1 MLLQLLHLL
10 AVVAEAMSGALMG
23 MRRGMDRVGLC
34 LVGAVTALGAGTL
47 RDVLLGH
54 EPLAWISHPDYVLI
68 TIAAASVAAA
78 CAKWLRHWQGLFVTV
93 DAIGLIAFTVI
104 GCDVPATTDVSPPS
118 SCWPRACWPRACT
131 GNLGYSP
138 PPIRAAQVNRAVRYP
153 HSMIQKKKS
162 QSHDPYAPVAKN
174 QLLAARLPMWRS
186 KFIVLLVFG
195 AFAALAGR
203 AFWVQVVNQDFYVD
217 QGQKR
222 YQRTI
227 ELDATRGRIVDRN
240 GSMLAVSLAT
250 YEIWASP
257 KLIDEA
263 AFVPLS
269 RLLDLP
275 LAELRRRLNGDKTFV
290 LLKRQVDAETAGHLS
305 KAGLAGITQ
314 IADSKRFYPEGESA
328 AHVVGFT
335 DIEDDGQEGVE
346 LAANEQLLG
355 VPGQR
360 EVIRDRL
367 GRVVSETRP
376 LVPAQNGETIH
387 LTIDRRIQQLAY
399 AQLKDAI
406 ARHHAEAGSVVVLDA
421 RNGEI
426 LALANY
432 PSFDPNDRAR
442 LTGRQLRNR
451 AVVDTFEPGSTI
463 KPVVVALSID
473 EGKVRP
479 HSVIDTAPGW
489 YKIGPAV
496 IHDTSNHGVMT
507 VAEAVQKSSN
517 IALAKLALNLP
528 AEKIWTKYQEYG
540 LGLRPE
546 LTFPGVA
553 SGKVRPY
560 KRWRPIEQATM
571 AYGYGLSTSLLQIAQ
586 VYTAYAGDGTMHH
599 VSLLR
604 NAAGAATQ
612 SGDAGHAVTT
622 PATARAI
629 RSMLEMATGVGGTGR
644 AATVEGYRVG
654 GKTGTARK
662 QVGATYA
669 KNRYRALFV
678 GMAPMSDPRL
688 IVAVMIDDPAGKAFY
703 GGTVAGP
710 VFSGVT
716 GGALQLLGVPPD
728 APGT

>member
-1 MLLQLLHLL
+1 M
-10 AVVAEAMSGALMG
+10 
-23 MRRGMDRVGLC
+23 
-34 LVGAVTALGAGTL
+34 
-47 RDVLLGH
+47 
-54 EPLAWISHPDYVLI
+54 
-68 TIAAASVAAA
+68 
-78 CAKWLRHWQGLFVTV
+78 
-93 DAIGLIAFTVI
+93 
-104 GCDVPATTDVSPPS
+104 
-118 SCWPRACWPRACT
+118 
-131 GNLGYSP
+131 
-138 PPIRAAQVNRAVRYP
+138 IR
-153 HSMIQKKKS
+153 QKKP
-162 QSHDPYAPVAKN
+162 QSHDPYAPAAKN
-174 QLLAARLPMWRS
+174 PLLVARLPAWRS
-186 KFIVLLVFG
+186 KFVVLLMFG
-195 AFAALAGR
+195 AFGALAAR

-222 YQRTI
+222 YQRTL
-227 ELDATRGRIVDRN
+227 ELDAMRGRIVDRH

-250 YEIWASP
+250 YEIWATP

-263 AFVPLS
+263 AFTPLAK
-269 RLLDLP
+269 LLDLP
-275 LAELRRRLNGDKTFV
+275 LAELRRRLNGERSFV
-290 LLKRQVDAETAGHLS
+290 LLKRQVDAGTAAHL
-305 KAGLAGITQ
+305 ARLGLAGITQ

-335 DIEDDGQEGVE
+335 DIEDNGQEGVE
-346 LAANEQLLG
+346 LAANERLQG

-376 LVPAQNGETIH
+376 LVPARNGDTIH

-399 AQLKDAI
+399 AQLKA
-406 ARHHAEAGSVVVLDA
+406 AVAQHRAEAGSVVVLDA

-442 LTGRQLRNR
+442 LSGRQLRNR
-451 AVVDTFEPGSTI
+451 AVIDTFEPGSTI
-463 KPVVVALSID
+463 KPLVVALSLD

-479 HSVIDTAPGW
+479 QTIIDTAPGW
-489 YKIGPAV
+489 YRIGPAV
-496 IHDTSNHGVMT
+496 IHDTSNHGAMS

-528 AEKIWTKYQEYG
+528 AETIWTKYQQYG
-540 LGLRPE
+540 LGTKPE

-553 SGKVRPY
+553 AGKVRPY
-560 KRWRPIEQATM
+560 QRWRPIEQATM
-571 AYGYGLSTSLLQIAQ
+571 AYGYGLSVSLLQIAQ
-586 VYTAYAGDGTMHH
+586 VYTAYAGDGAMQR

-604 NAAGAATQ
+604 DPHDSLDAPVGATSADRSRQ
-612 SGDAGHAVTT
+612 VTT

-629 RSMLEMATGVGGTGR
+629 RNMLEMAIGVGGTGR
-644 AATVEGYRVG
+644 AAAVQGYRVG

-662 QVGATYA
+662 QIGATYA

-710 VFSGVT
+710 VFSGVM
-716 GGALQLLGVPPD
+716 GGSLQLLGVPPD
-728 APGT
+728 AAGV

>member
-1 MLLQLLHLL
+1 
-10 AVVAEAMSGALMG
+10 
-23 MRRGMDRVGLC
+23 
-34 LVGAVTALGAGTL
+34 
-47 RDVLLGH
+47 
-54 EPLAWISHPDYVLI
+54 
-68 TIAAASVAAA
+68 
-78 CAKWLRHWQGLFVTV
+78 
-93 DAIGLIAFTVI
+93 
-104 GCDVPATTDVSPPS
+104 
-118 SCWPRACWPRACT
+118 
-131 GNLGYSP
+131 
-138 PPIRAAQVNRAVRYP
+138 
-153 HSMIQKKKS
+153 MIQKKKS

-186 KFIVLLVFG
+186 KLVILLVFS
-195 AFAALAGR
+195 AFASLAAR

-222 YQRTI
+222 YQRTL

-257 KLIDEA
+257 KLLDEA
-263 AFVPLS
+263 SFAPLS
-269 RLLDLP
+269 KLLDLP

-290 LLKRQVDAETAGHLS
+290 LLKRQVNADTADRLN
-305 KAGLAGITQ
+305 KLGLAGITQ

-335 DIEDDGQEGVE
+335 DIEDNGQEGVE

-376 LVPAQNGETIH
+376 LVPAQNGDTIH

-406 ARHHAEAGSVVVLDA
+406 AKHHAEAGSVVVLDA

-479 HSVIDTAPGW
+479 QSIIDTAPGW

-496 IHDTSNHGVMT
+496 IHDTSNHGAMT

-528 AEKIWTKYQEYG
+528 AEKIWNKYQEYG
-540 LGLRPE
+540 LGLRPD

-553 SGKVRPY
+553 SGKVHPY

-586 VYTAYAGDGTMHH
+586 VYTAYAGNGTMHH

-604 NAAGAATQ
+604 KDGDSNRSADGNASATAAAQ
-612 SGDAGHAVTT
+612 SEDKGHAVTT

-629 RSMLEMATGVGGTGR
+629 RSMLEMAAGPGGTGR
-644 AATVEGYRVG
+644 AAAVEGYPIG

-728 APGT
+728 A

>member
-1 MLLQLLHLL
+1 
-10 AVVAEAMSGALMG
+10 
-23 MRRGMDRVGLC
+23 
-34 LVGAVTALGAGTL
+34 
-47 RDVLLGH
+47 
-54 EPLAWISHPDYVLI
+54 
-68 TIAAASVAAA
+68 
-78 CAKWLRHWQGLFVTV
+78 
-93 DAIGLIAFTVI
+93 
-104 GCDVPATTDVSPPS
+104 
-118 SCWPRACWPRACT
+118 
-131 GNLGYSP
+131 
-138 PPIRAAQVNRAVRYP
+138 
-153 HSMIQKKKS
+153 MIQQKKS
-162 QSHDPYAPVAKN
+162 QSHDPYASVAKN
-174 QLLAARLPMWRS
+174 PLLAARLPTWRS

-203 AFWVQVVNQDFYVD
+203 ALWVQVVNRDFYID

-250 YEIWASP
+250 YEIWATP
-257 KLIDEA
+257 RQVDETA
-263 AFVPLS
+263 AVPLAK
-269 RLLDLP
+269 LLDMP
-275 LAELRRRLNGDKTFV
+275 LAELRRRLNGDKSFV
-290 LLKRQVDAETAGHLS
+290 LLKRQVDADTAAQLS
-305 KAGLAGITQ
+305 RLGLAGITQ

-335 DIEDDGQEGVE
+335 DIEDNGQEGVE
-346 LAANEQLLG
+346 LAANEHLLG

-376 LVPAQNGETIH
+376 LVPARNGETIH

-399 AQLKDAI
+399 GQLKEAI
-406 ARHHAEAGSVVVLDA
+406 AKHHAEAGSVVVLDA

-463 KPVVVALSID
+463 KPLVVALSID

-479 HSVIDTAPGW
+479 QSVIDTAPGW

-507 VAEAVQKSSN
+507 VSEAVQKSSN

-528 AEKIWTKYQEYG
+528 AETIWTKYQQYG

-571 AYGYGLSTSLLQIAQ
+571 AYGYGLSASLLQMAQ
-586 VYTAYAGDGTMHH
+586 IYTAYAGDGTMQR

-604 NAAGAATQ
+604 NGAHAAAPSVDT
-612 SGDAGHAVTT
+612 DLAVTK

-629 RSMLEMATGVGGTGR
+629 RAMLEMATGEGGTGR
-644 AATVEGYRVG
+644 AAVVPGYRIG

-710 VFSGVT
+710 VFSEVT

-728 APGT
+728 APGI

>member
-1 MLLQLLHLL
+1 
-10 AVVAEAMSGALMG
+10 
-23 MRRGMDRVGLC
+23 
-34 LVGAVTALGAGTL
+34 
-47 RDVLLGH
+47 
-54 EPLAWISHPDYVLI
+54 
-68 TIAAASVAAA
+68 
-78 CAKWLRHWQGLFVTV
+78 
-93 DAIGLIAFTVI
+93 
-104 GCDVPATTDVSPPS
+104 
-118 SCWPRACWPRACT
+118 
-131 GNLGYSP
+131 
-138 PPIRAAQVNRAVRYP
+138 
-153 HSMIQKKKS
+153 MIQKKKS
-162 QSHDPYAPVAKN
+162 QSHDPYAPAAKN
-174 QLLAARLPMWRS
+174 PLLAARLPAWRS
-186 KFIVLLVFG
+186 KFIVLLVFS
-195 AFAALAGR
+195 AFASLAAR
-203 AFWVQVVNQDFYVD
+203 AFWVQVLNQDFYVD

-257 KLIDEA
+257 RQIDEA
-263 AFVPLS
+263 AVAPLS

-275 LAELRRRLNGDKTFV
+275 LVELRRRLNGDKTFV
-290 LLKRQVDAETAGHLS
+290 LLKRQVDADTAAQLS
-305 KAGLAGITQ
+305 RLGLAGVTQ

-335 DIEDDGQEGVE
+335 DIEDNGQEGVE
-346 LAANEQLLG
+346 LSANEQLLG
-355 VPGQR
+355 APGQR

-376 LVPAQNGETIH
+376 LVPARNGETIH

-399 AQLKDAI
+399 AQLKEAI
-406 ARHHAEAGSVVVLDA
+406 AKHHAEAGSVVVLDA

-479 HSVIDTAPGW
+479 QSVIDTAPGW

-496 IHDTSNHGVMT
+496 IHDTSNHGAMT
-507 VAEAVQKSSN
+507 VSEAVQKSSN

-528 AEKIWTKYQEYG
+528 AEKIWTKYQQYG

-571 AYGYGLSTSLLQIAQ
+571 AYGYGLSASLLQIAQ
-586 VYTAYAGDGTMHH
+586 VYTAYAGDGTMQR

-604 NAAGAATQ
+604 AGTDAAAPSADQ
-612 SGDAGHAVTT
+612 DLAVTK

-629 RSMLEMATGVGGTGR
+629 RTMLEMATSEGGTGR
-644 AATVEGYRVG
+644 AAAVDGYRIG

-662 QVGATYA
+662 QVGASYA

-716 GGALQLLGVPPD
+716 SGALQLLGVPPD
-728 APGT
+728 APGV

>member
-1 MLLQLLHLL
+1 M
-10 AVVAEAMSGALMG
+10 
-23 MRRGMDRVGLC
+23 
-34 LVGAVTALGAGTL
+34 T
-47 RDVLLGH
+47 
-54 EPLAWISHPDYVLI
+54 
-68 TIAAASVAAA
+68 
-78 CAKWLRHWQGLFVTV
+78 
-93 DAIGLIAFTVI
+93 
-104 GCDVPATTDVSPPS
+104 
-118 SCWPRACWPRACT
+118 
-131 GNLGYSP
+131 
-138 PPIRAAQVNRAVRYP
+138 
-153 HSMIQKKKS
+153 QKKKS
-162 QSHDPYAPVAKN
+162 QPHDLYAPVAKN
-174 QLLAARLPMWRS
+174 PLLAARLPAWRS

-263 AFVPLS
+263 AFPPLS
-269 RLLDLP
+269 KLLDLP

-290 LLKRQVDAETAGHLS
+290 LLKRQVDADTAAHLS
-305 KAGLAGITQ
+305 RLGLAGITQ

-335 DIEDDGQEGVE
+335 DIEDNGQEGVE

-355 VPGQR
+355 VPGHR

-376 LVPAQNGETIH
+376 LVPARNGETIH

-399 AQLKDAI
+399 AQLKEAI
-406 ARHHAEAGSVVVLDA
+406 AKHHADAGSVVVLDA

-479 HSVIDTAPGW
+479 QSVIDTAPGW
-489 YKIGPAV
+489 YRIGPAV

-507 VAEAVQKSSN
+507 VSEAVQKSSN

-528 AEKIWTKYQEYG
+528 AEKIWTKYQQYG

-571 AYGYGLSTSLLQIAQ
+571 AYGYGLSASLLQIAQ
-586 VYTAYAGDGTMHH
+586 VYTAYAGDGTMQR

-604 NAAGAATQ
+604 DAAGAAAQ
-612 SGDAGHAVTT
+612 PPSADRNLAVTK

-629 RSMLEMATGVGGTGR
+629 RTMLEMATGEGGTGR
-644 AATVEGYRVG
+644 AAAVTGYRIG

-662 QVGATYA
+662 QVGAAYA

-728 APGT
+728 APGV

>member
-1 MLLQLLHLL
+1 
-10 AVVAEAMSGALMG
+10 
-23 MRRGMDRVGLC
+23 
-34 LVGAVTALGAGTL
+34 
-47 RDVLLGH
+47 
-54 EPLAWISHPDYVLI
+54 
-68 TIAAASVAAA
+68 
-78 CAKWLRHWQGLFVTV
+78 
-93 DAIGLIAFTVI
+93 
-104 GCDVPATTDVSPPS
+104 
-118 SCWPRACWPRACT
+118 
-131 GNLGYSP
+131 
-138 PPIRAAQVNRAVRYP
+138 
-153 HSMIQKKKS
+153 MIHKKKS
-162 QSHDPYAPVAKN
+162 QPRDPYAPVAKN
-174 QLLAARLPMWRS
+174 QLLVARLPMWRS
-186 KFIVLLVFG
+186 RLIVVLVFA

-203 AFWVQVVNQDFYVD
+203 AFWVQVLNRDFYVD

-257 KLIDEA
+257 KLLDEA
-263 AFVPLS
+263 ALPPLS

-305 KAGLAGITQ
+305 KLGLAGITQ

-335 DIEDDGQEGVE
+335 DIEDNGQEGVE

-355 VPGQR
+355 VPGHR

-399 AQLKDAI
+399 AQLKEAI
-406 ARHHAEAGSVVVLDA
+406 AKHRAEAGSVVVLDA

-473 EGKVRP
+473 DGKVRP
-479 HSVIDTAPGW
+479 QSTIDTAPGW

-528 AEKIWTKYQEYG
+528 AEKIWAKYQEYG
-540 LGLRPE
+540 LGVRPE

-571 AYGYGLSTSLLQIAQ
+571 AYGYGLSASLLQIAQ
-586 VYTAYAGDGTMHH
+586 IYTAYAGDGTMRP
-599 VSLLR
+599 VRLVR
-604 NAAGAATQ
+604 EDGNGAAVA
-612 SGDAGHAVTT
+612 SSRHAVTT

-629 RSMLEMATGVGGTGR
+629 RAMLEMATGDGGTGR

-662 QVGATYA
+662 QVGASYA

-710 VFSGVT
+710 VFSAVT

-728 APGT
+728 A

>member
-1 MLLQLLHLL
+1 
-10 AVVAEAMSGALMG
+10 
-23 MRRGMDRVGLC
+23 
-34 LVGAVTALGAGTL
+34 
-47 RDVLLGH
+47 
-54 EPLAWISHPDYVLI
+54 
-68 TIAAASVAAA
+68 
-78 CAKWLRHWQGLFVTV
+78 
-93 DAIGLIAFTVI
+93 
-104 GCDVPATTDVSPPS
+104 
-118 SCWPRACWPRACT
+118 
-131 GNLGYSP
+131 
-138 PPIRAAQVNRAVRYP
+138 
-153 HSMIQKKKS
+153 MIPKKKS
-162 QSHDPYAPVAKN
+162 PSRDSYAPVAKN
-174 QLLAARLPMWRS
+174 QLLVARLPMWSS
-186 KFIVLLVFG
+186 KFIVVLVFA

-203 AFWVQVVNQDFYVD
+203 AFWVQVVNRDFYVE

-250 YEIWASP
+250 YEIWATP
-257 KLIDEA
+257 KLLDEA
-263 AFVPLS
+263 ALPPLS
-269 RLLDLP
+269 KLLDLP

-290 LLKRQVDAETAGHLS
+290 LLKRQVDADTAGHLS
-305 KAGLAGITQ
+305 KLGLAGITQ

-335 DIEDDGQEGVE
+335 DIEDNGQEGVE

-355 VPGQR
+355 VPGHR

-376 LVPAQNGETIH
+376 LVPAQNGDTIH

-406 ARHHAEAGSVVVLDA
+406 AKHRAEAGSVVVLDA

-479 HSVIDTAPGW
+479 QSVIDTAPGW

-496 IHDTSNHGVMT
+496 IHDTSNHGAMT

-528 AEKIWTKYQEYG
+528 AEKIWAKYQEYG
-540 LGLRPE
+540 LGMRPE

-571 AYGYGLSTSLLQIAQ
+571 AYGYGLSASLLQIAQ
-586 VYTAYAGDGTMHH
+586 IYTAYAGDGTMHP
-599 VSLLR
+599 VRLVR
-604 NAAGAATQ
+604 ENIDAAAASQ
-612 SGDAGHAVTT
+612 AGHAVTT
-622 PATARAI
+622 PATARAF
-629 RSMLEMATGVGGTGR
+629 RSMLELATGDGGTGR
-644 AATVEGYRVG
+644 AATVEGYRIG

-662 QVGATYA
+662 QVGASYA

-710 VFSGVT
+710 VFSAVT
-716 GGALQLLGVPPD
+716 GGSLQLLGVPPD
-728 APGT
+728 ARGVDGQNAAHAFAPS

>member
-1 MLLQLLHLL
+1 
-10 AVVAEAMSGALMG
+10 
-23 MRRGMDRVGLC
+23 
-34 LVGAVTALGAGTL
+34 
-47 RDVLLGH
+47 
-54 EPLAWISHPDYVLI
+54 
-68 TIAAASVAAA
+68 
-78 CAKWLRHWQGLFVTV
+78 
-93 DAIGLIAFTVI
+93 
-104 GCDVPATTDVSPPS
+104 
-118 SCWPRACWPRACT
+118 
-131 GNLGYSP
+131 
-138 PPIRAAQVNRAVRYP
+138 
-153 HSMIQKKKS
+153 
-162 QSHDPYAPVAKN
+162 
-174 QLLAARLPMWRS
+174 MWRS
-186 KFIVLLVFG
+186 RFIVLLVFA
-195 AFAALAGR
+195 AFASLGAR
-203 AFWVQVVNQDFYVD
+203 AFWVQIVNQDFYVD

-222 YQRTI
+222 YQRTL

-257 KLIDEA
+257 KLIDEMA
-263 AFVPLS
+263 VAPLAK
-269 RLLDLP
+269 LLDLP
-275 LAELRRRLNGDKTFV
+275 LAELRRRLTGDKTFV
-290 LLKRQVDAETAGHLS
+290 LLKRQVDAGTAAHIGKL
-305 KAGLAGITQ
+305 GLPGITQ

-335 DIEDDGQEGVE
+335 DIEDNGQEGVE
-346 LAANEQLLG
+346 LAANEALLG
-355 VPGQR
+355 EPGQR

-367 GRVVSETRP
+367 GRVVLETRP
-376 LVPAQNGETIH
+376 LVPAKNGETIH

-406 ARHHAEAGSVVVLDA
+406 AKHHAEAGSVVVLDA

-473 EGKVRP
+473 EGEVRP
-479 HSVIDTAPGW
+479 QSVIDTAPGW

-496 IHDTSNHGVMT
+496 IHDTSNHGAMT

-528 AEKIWTKYQEYG
+528 AETIWNKYQEYG

-553 SGKVRPY
+553 SGRVRPY

-571 AYGYGLSTSLLQIAQ
+571 AYGYGLSASLLQIAQ
-586 VYTAYAGDGTMHH
+586 VYTAYAGDGTMQR

-604 NAAGAATQ
+604 PAPAADASAHADAEANEEAPARAAG
-612 SGDAGHAVTT
+612 HKVTT

-629 RSMLEMATGVGGTGR
+629 RSMLEMATGTGGTGR

-728 APGT
+728 A

>member
-1 MLLQLLHLL
+1 
-10 AVVAEAMSGALMG
+10 
-23 MRRGMDRVGLC
+23 
-34 LVGAVTALGAGTL
+34 
-47 RDVLLGH
+47 
-54 EPLAWISHPDYVLI
+54 
-68 TIAAASVAAA
+68 
-78 CAKWLRHWQGLFVTV
+78 
-93 DAIGLIAFTVI
+93 
-104 GCDVPATTDVSPPS
+104 
-118 SCWPRACWPRACT
+118 
-131 GNLGYSP
+131 
-138 PPIRAAQVNRAVRYP
+138 
-153 HSMIQKKKS
+153 MIQQKKS
-162 QSHDPYAPVAKN
+162 QSHDPYASVAKN
-174 QLLAARLPMWRS
+174 PLLAARLPAWRS

-203 AFWVQVVNQDFYVD
+203 ALWVQVVNRDFYID

-250 YEIWASP
+250 YEIWATP
-257 KLIDEA
+257 RQVDETA
-263 AFVPLS
+263 AVPLAK
-269 RLLDLP
+269 LLDLP
-275 LAELRRRLNGDKTFV
+275 LAELRRRLNGDKSFV
-290 LLKRQVDAETAGHLS
+290 LLKRQVDADTAAQLS
-305 KAGLAGITQ
+305 RLGLAGITQ

-335 DIEDDGQEGVE
+335 DIEDNGQEGVE
-346 LAANEQLLG
+346 LAANEHLLG

-376 LVPAQNGETIH
+376 LVPARNGETIH

-399 AQLKDAI
+399 GQLKEAI
-406 ARHHAEAGSVVVLDA
+406 AKHHAEAGSVVVLDA

-463 KPVVVALSID
+463 KPLVVALSID

-479 HSVIDTAPGW
+479 QSVIDTAPGW

-507 VAEAVQKSSN
+507 VSEAVQKSSN

-528 AEKIWTKYQEYG
+528 AETIWTKYQQYG

-571 AYGYGLSTSLLQIAQ
+571 AYGYGLSASLLQMAQ
-586 VYTAYAGDGTMHH
+586 IYTAYAGDGTMQR

-604 NAAGAATQ
+604 NGAHAAAPSVDT
-612 SGDAGHAVTT
+612 DLAVTK

-629 RSMLEMATGVGGTGR
+629 RAMLEMATGEGGTGR
-644 AATVEGYRVG
+644 AAVVPGYRIG

-710 VFSGVT
+710 VFSEVT

-728 APGT
+728 APGV

>member
-1 MLLQLLHLL
+1 
-10 AVVAEAMSGALMG
+10 
-23 MRRGMDRVGLC
+23 
-34 LVGAVTALGAGTL
+34 
-47 RDVLLGH
+47 
-54 EPLAWISHPDYVLI
+54 
-68 TIAAASVAAA
+68 
-78 CAKWLRHWQGLFVTV
+78 
-93 DAIGLIAFTVI
+93 
-104 GCDVPATTDVSPPS
+104 
-118 SCWPRACWPRACT
+118 
-131 GNLGYSP
+131 
-138 PPIRAAQVNRAVRYP
+138 
-153 HSMIQKKKS
+153 MIHKKKS
-162 QSHDPYAPVAKN
+162 QPRDPYAPVAKN
-174 QLLAARLPMWRS
+174 QLLVARLPMWRS
-186 KFIVLLVFG
+186 RLIVVLVFA

-203 AFWVQVVNQDFYVD
+203 AFWVQVLNRDFYVD

-257 KLIDEA
+257 KLLDEA
-263 AFVPLS
+263 ALPPLS

-305 KAGLAGITQ
+305 KLGLAGITQ

-335 DIEDDGQEGVE
+335 DIEDNGQEGVE

-355 VPGQR
+355 VPGHR

-399 AQLKDAI
+399 AQLKEAI
-406 ARHHAEAGSVVVLDA
+406 AKHRAEAGSVVVLDA

-479 HSVIDTAPGW
+479 QSTIDTAPGW

-528 AEKIWTKYQEYG
+528 AEKIWAKYQEYG
-540 LGLRPE
+540 LGVRPE

-571 AYGYGLSTSLLQIAQ
+571 AYGYGLSASLLQIAQ
-586 VYTAYAGDGTMHH
+586 IYTAYAGDGTMHA
-599 VSLLR
+599 VRLVR
-604 NAAGAATQ
+604 EDGNAAAVAP
-612 SGDAGHAVTT
+612 SRHAVTT

-629 RSMLEMATGVGGTGR
+629 RAMLEMATSDGGTGR

-662 QVGATYA
+662 QVGASYA

-710 VFSGVT
+710 VFSAVT

-728 APGT
+728 A

>member
-1 MLLQLLHLL
+1 
-10 AVVAEAMSGALMG
+10 
-23 MRRGMDRVGLC
+23 
-34 LVGAVTALGAGTL
+34 
-47 RDVLLGH
+47 
-54 EPLAWISHPDYVLI
+54 
-68 TIAAASVAAA
+68 
-78 CAKWLRHWQGLFVTV
+78 
-93 DAIGLIAFTVI
+93 
-104 GCDVPATTDVSPPS
+104 
-118 SCWPRACWPRACT
+118 
-131 GNLGYSP
+131 
-138 PPIRAAQVNRAVRYP
+138 
-153 HSMIQKKKS
+153 MIPKKKS
-162 QSHDPYAPVAKN
+162 LPRDPYAPVARN
-174 QLLAARLPMWRS
+174 RLLVARLPMWRS
-186 KFIVLLVFG
+186 KFVVVLAFA

-203 AFWVQVVNQDFYVD
+203 AFWVQVVNRDFYVD

-227 ELDATRGRIVDRN
+227 ELDAMRGRILDRN

-257 KLIDEA
+257 KLLDEA
-263 AFVPLS
+263 ALPPLS
-269 RLLDLP
+269 KLLDLP

-290 LLKRQVDAETAGHLS
+290 LLKRQVEANTAEHLS
-305 KAGLAGITQ
+305 KLGLAGITQ

-335 DIEDDGQEGVE
+335 DIEDNGQEGVE
-346 LAANEQLLG
+346 LSANEQLLG
-355 VPGQR
+355 VPGHR

-376 LVPAQNGETIH
+376 LVPAQNGETLH

-406 ARHHAEAGSVVVLDA
+406 AKHRAEAGSVVVLDA

-473 EGKVRP
+473 AGKVRP
-479 HSVIDTAPGW
+479 HSIIDTAPGW
-489 YKIGPAV
+489 YKIGPAL
-496 IHDTSNHGVMT
+496 IHDTSNHGAMT

-517 IALAKLALNLP
+517 IALAKLALDLP
-528 AEKIWTKYQEYG
+528 AETIWTKYQEYG
-540 LGLRPE
+540 LGSRPE

-553 SGKVRPY
+553 SGKVRPFR
-560 KRWRPIEQATM
+560 RWRPIEQATM
-571 AYGYGLSTSLLQIAQ
+571 AYGYGLSASLLQIAQ
-586 VYTAYAGDGTMHH
+586 IYTAYAGDGTMQR
-599 VSLLR
+599 VRLLR
-604 NAAGAATQ
+604 E
-612 SGDAGHAVTT
+612 DAKADASAYAPRRAVTT

-629 RSMLEMATGVGGTGR
+629 RSMLEMATGDGGTGR
-644 AATVEGYRVG
+644 AATVQGYRVG

-678 GMAPMSDPRL
+678 GMAPMSAPRL

-728 APGT
+728 A

>member
-1 MLLQLLHLL
+1 
-10 AVVAEAMSGALMG
+10 
-23 MRRGMDRVGLC
+23 
-34 LVGAVTALGAGTL
+34 
-47 RDVLLGH
+47 
-54 EPLAWISHPDYVLI
+54 
-68 TIAAASVAAA
+68 
-78 CAKWLRHWQGLFVTV
+78 
-93 DAIGLIAFTVI
+93 
-104 GCDVPATTDVSPPS
+104 
-118 SCWPRACWPRACT
+118 
-131 GNLGYSP
+131 
-138 PPIRAAQVNRAVRYP
+138 
-153 HSMIQKKKS
+153 MIQKKNS
-162 QSHDPYAPVAKN
+162 QSHDSYAPVARN
-174 QLLAARLPMWRS
+174 ELLSARLPMWRS
-186 KFIVLLVFG
+186 KFIVLLVFA
-195 AFAALAGR
+195 AFASLAGR

-222 YQRTI
+222 YQRTL

-240 GSMLAVSLAT
+240 GSMLAVSLST
-250 YEIWASP
+250 YEIWANP

-263 AFVPLS
+263 ASAPLAK
-269 RLLDLP
+269 LLDLP
-275 LAELRRRLNGDKTFV
+275 LRELRRRLNADKTFV
-290 LLKRQVDAETAGHLS
+290 LLKRQVDADTAGHIAKLS
-305 KAGLAGITQ
+305 LAGITQ

-335 DIEDDGQEGVE
+335 DIEDNGQEGVE
-346 LAANEQLLG
+346 LAVNEQLLG

-376 LVPAQNGETIH
+376 LVPAQNGATIH

-406 ARHHAEAGSVVVLDA
+406 AKHHAEAGSVVVLDA

-479 HSVIDTAPGW
+479 QSIIDTAPGW

-496 IHDTSNHGVMT
+496 IHDTSNHGAMT

-528 AEKIWTKYQEYG
+528 AETIWTKYQEYG

-571 AYGYGLSTSLLQIAQ
+571 AYGYGLSASLLQIAQ
-586 VYTAYAGDGTMHH
+586 IYTAYAGDGTMHH

-604 NAAGAATQ
+604 DGMNAGTNAGTNPTLTQ
-612 SGDAGHAVTT
+612 IKASDTTSDTPTFTSTVRTASTSHTVTT

-629 RSMLEMATGVGGTGR
+629 RSMLEMATGPGGTGR
-644 AATVEGYRVG
+644 AAAVEGYRIG

-710 VFSGVT
+710 VFGAVT

-728 APGT
+728 A

>member
-1 MLLQLLHLL
+1 M
-10 AVVAEAMSGALMG
+10 
-23 MRRGMDRVGLC
+23 
-34 LVGAVTALGAGTL
+34 T
-47 RDVLLGH
+47 
-54 EPLAWISHPDYVLI
+54 
-68 TIAAASVAAA
+68 
-78 CAKWLRHWQGLFVTV
+78 
-93 DAIGLIAFTVI
+93 
-104 GCDVPATTDVSPPS
+104 
-118 SCWPRACWPRACT
+118 
-131 GNLGYSP
+131 
-138 PPIRAAQVNRAVRYP
+138 
-153 HSMIQKKKS
+153 QKKQS
-162 QSHDPYAPVAKN
+162 QPHDPYAPVAKN
-174 QLLAARLPMWRS
+174 PLLAARLPAWRS

-195 AFAALAGR
+195 AFATLAAR

-257 KLIDEA
+257 KQIDEA
-263 AFVPLS
+263 AVAPLS
-269 RLLDLP
+269 KLLDLP
-275 LAELRRRLNGDKTFV
+275 LAELRRRLNGDKSFV
-290 LLKRQVDAETAGHLS
+290 LLKRQVDADTAAHLS
-305 KAGLAGITQ
+305 RLGLAGITQ

-335 DIEDDGQEGVE
+335 DIEDNGQEGVE
-346 LAANEQLLG
+346 LAANAQLLG

-376 LVPAQNGETIH
+376 LVPARNGDTIH

-399 AQLKDAI
+399 AQLKEAI
-406 ARHHAEAGSVVVLDA
+406 AKHHAEAGSVVVLDA

-479 HSVIDTAPGW
+479 QSVIDTAPGW
-489 YKIGPAV
+489 YRIGPAV

-507 VAEAVQKSSN
+507 VSEAVQKSSN

-528 AEKIWTKYQEYG
+528 AETIWTKYQQYG

-571 AYGYGLSTSLLQIAQ
+571 AYGYGLSASLLQIAQ
-586 VYTAYAGDGTMHH
+586 VYTAYAGDGTMQR

-604 NAAGAATQ
+604 DATGAAAQ
-612 SGDAGHAVTT
+612 SPSADRDRAVTK

-629 RSMLEMATGVGGTGR
+629 RAMLEMATGEGGTGR
-644 AATVEGYRVG
+644 AAAVAGYRIG

-662 QVGATYA
+662 QVGAAYA

-728 APGT
+728 APGV